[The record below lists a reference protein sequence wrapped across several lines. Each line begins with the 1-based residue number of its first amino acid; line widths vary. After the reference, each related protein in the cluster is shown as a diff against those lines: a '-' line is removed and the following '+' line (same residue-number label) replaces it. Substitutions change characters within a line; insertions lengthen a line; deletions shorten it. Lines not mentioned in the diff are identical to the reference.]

1 MTDARLPGRW
11 LTDPAFDALSDR
23 LWRVHS
29 SALMWSAE
37 QGTDGL
43 IPRRTLRLLHP
54 EGADAADAD
63 ALVEGRLWHA
73 EGSDYRVSEWDRTQS
88 LAADLERKRELDR
101 ERKRRQRAKEPVT
114 RDGMRDGMRESPR
127 LGEDR
132 LGEAR
137 PGEAK
142 NSQSAGTTRERT
154 RESPPRRESPDERM
168 RRLMATADALESA
181 ASSPAPIT
189 EWPVR
194 EVPA

>member
-11 LTDPAFDALSDR
+11 LTDPDFDALSDR

-54 EGADAADAD
+54 EGAHPADAD
-63 ALVEGRLWHA
+63 ALVERALWEA
-73 EGSDYRVSEWDRTQS
+73 EGDDYRVSEWDRTQS
-88 LAADLERKRELDR
+88 LAADVERKRELDR

-114 RDGMRDGMRESPR
+114 RDGMRDGTRESP
-127 LGEDR
+127 R

-137 PGEAK
+137 PGEA
-142 NSQSAGTTRERT
+142 SARPGEAQKSGDSGTTRT
-154 RESPPRRESPDERM
+154 SARESPDERF
-168 RRLMATADALESA
+168 RRLQAQADEMERA
-181 ASSPAPIT
+181 ASTAVET
-189 EWPVR
+189 WPTR

>member
-11 LTDPAFDALSDR
+11 LTDPSIDALSDR
-23 LWRVHS
+23 IWRVHT

-54 EGADAADAD
+54 EGASVSDAD
-63 ALVEGRLWHA
+63 ALVSAGLWSA
-73 EGSDYRVSEWDRTQS
+73 EEDAYQVLDWDRTQS
-88 LAADLERKRELDR
+88 LAADVERKRELDR

-114 RDGMRDGMRESPR
+114 RDGMRDGTRESPR
-127 LGEDR
+127 LGEER

-142 NSQSAGTTRERT
+142 NSQSAGTTRT
-154 RESPPRRESPDERM
+154 SARESPDERF
-168 RRLMATADALESA
+168 RRLNAMADALDSA
-181 ASSPAPIT
+181 DAPAAAVT
-189 EWPVR
+189 VWPTR

>member
-11 LTDPAFDALSDR
+11 LTDPDFDALSDR

-54 EGADAADAD
+54 EGARAADAD
-63 ALVEGRLWHA
+63 SLVERGVWET
-73 EGSDYRVSEWDRTQS
+73 EGDGYRVSEWDRTQS
-88 LAADLERKRELDR
+88 LAADVERKRELDR
-101 ERKRRQRAKEPVT
+101 ERKRRQRAKDPVT
-114 RDGMRDGMRESPR
+114 RDGMRDGTRESPR
-127 LGEDR
+127 LGEAR
-132 LGEAR
+132 QGEAQR
-137 PGEAK
+137 SGD
-142 NSQSAGTTRERT
+142 SGTTRTSARESTPRREGPDERT
-154 RESPPRRESPDERM
+154 R
-168 RRLMATADALESA
+168 RLLATAAAMDAA
-181 ASSPAPIT
+181 ASSQAPAI